1 MRAVTIVEPGG
12 PEVLVWGEAPDP
24 VCGSGEVIVDVAAT
38 AVNRADLL
46 QRQGFYPPPPGASE
60 ILGLECSGIISEVGQ
75 EVTGWSVG
83 DEVCALLAGGG
94 YAERVA
100 VPAGQLLPCPAGV
113 ELATAAGLP
122 EVTCTVWSNVF
133 LLARLRHGEAFL
145 VHGGSSGI
153 GTMAIQLAARAGA
166 RVFTTAGS
174 AEKLR
179 FCHELGAEVLIN
191 YREEDFAERV
201 AEETGGAGVDVVLD
215 NMGAKYLARNVD
227 SLAVGGRLVSIGMQG
242 GTKAEL
248 DLGKLMRKRGS
259 VHATTLRSRPATGRG
274 SKAEVVAAV
283 RHDVWAD
290 VARGGGVD
298 GGPAAGLAG
307 AAGLG
312 GRPLPMSR
320 AAEARRVVEASEH
333 IGKVLLM

>member
-1 MRAVTIVEPGG
+1 MRAVTFSEPGG
-12 PEVLVWGEAPDP
+12 PDVLRWTEVPDP
-24 VCGSGEVIVDVAAT
+24 VCGPGEVVVDVAAT

-46 QRQGFYPPPPGASE
+46 QRQGFYPPPPGASDV
-60 ILGLECSGIISEVGQ
+60 LGLECSGLVSEIG
-75 EVTGWSVG
+75 EGVTGWSVG

-100 VPAGQLLPCPAGV
+100 VPAGQLLPKPAGV
-113 ELATAAGLP
+113 ELATAAALP

-133 LLARLRHGEAFL
+133 LLAGLRRGENFL

-166 RVFTTAGS
+166 RVFTTAGT
-174 AEKLR
+174 AAKLAVCR
-179 FCHELGAEVLIN
+179 ELGADVGIN
-191 YREEDFAERV
+191 YRDEDFVERI

-227 SLAVGGRLVSIGMQG
+227 ALAVGGRLVCIGMQG

-259 VHATTLRSRPATGRG
+259 VHATTLRSRPATGPG
-274 SKAEVVAAV
+274 GKAEIVAAV
-283 RHDVWAD
+283 RHDVWPD
-290 VARGGGVD
+290 VERGVVRPIVD
-298 GGPAAGLAG
+298 RRL
-307 AAGLG
+307 
-312 GRPLPMSR
+312 PLSR
-320 AAEARRVVEASEH
+320 AAEAHAVVEASEH
-333 IGKVLLM
+333 IGKVLLLPAD